1 MCSTDVLFVGF
12 GERFGALGGEKKR
25 DMERVRQA
33 SIERLGDLNVAQVIA
48 GFRPTD
54 RAKGGLRLFSQPPDR
69 PAPQQPKRSGKRNLA
84 NTILPRLLPKSK
96 NNKRNT
102 TNTDPLPQPGVLAT
116 FKPNWRLNPDT
127 GYYECVDEEFDDS
140 DESEDDY
147 IPELDGE
154 RVDNE
159 AVDVANAK
167 GNAEPGV

>member
-1 MCSTDVLFVGF
+1 MVRSF
-12 GERFGALGGEKKR
+12 GWLKKR
-25 DMERVRQA
+25 DKERVGQA

-54 RAKGGLRLFSQPPDR
+54 RAKGGLRLFSQPPDH

-84 NTILPRLLPKSK
+84 NMILSRLIPKSK
-96 NNKRNT
+96 YKKRNT
-102 TNTDPLPQPGVLAT
+102 TNTDPLPPPGVPAT

-140 DESEDDY
+140 DESEGDY

-154 RVDNE
+154 RVDHE

-167 GNAEPGV
+167 GNAETGV